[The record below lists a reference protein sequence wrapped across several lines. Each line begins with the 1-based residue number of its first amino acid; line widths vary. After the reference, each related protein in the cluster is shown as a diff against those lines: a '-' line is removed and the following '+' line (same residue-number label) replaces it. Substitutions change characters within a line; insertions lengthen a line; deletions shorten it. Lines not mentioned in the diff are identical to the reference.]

1 MKKYLVG
8 LASVIMVSVFGQ
20 QNWSIEECIAYA
32 AQHNLTVKENQLNQQ
47 LSEQDQLQANYSGLP
62 TVSGYFDNNITLGSY
77 NPKIEKGYYQFTNSY
92 GIQSSMNVYSGGVVK
107 LNKEKAALDLQA
119 AQITTATTMNDI
131 SLQIANYYLAI
142 LLNKELRKVAQG
154 NQSIAKQLV
163 EQARLKFNAGAIA
176 KADLVQAE
184 SELANAVREV
194 TNAQI
199 EIDRSSFNLAM
210 LLQLNDYRN
219 FSVTDVQLPNTLQPG
234 LHNLDD
240 VLEVAYNKQPAIHYA
255 QLKIESAVK
264 STRIAETYL
273 KPKITANYS
282 LGTNYM
288 DYFNKGLHQD
298 AWLRQ
303 WRENIVQVLGVSVNF
318 PIWNQYSN
326 KINVQ
331 KSLINEDIAKNRL
344 AKEKQL
350 ILENVQSAY
359 FEVNSSFASFE
370 ASKEAVRYAEISFDY
385 AQKSFNAGVINLY
398 DFNRSRN
405 DLLSAQSK
413 MLQAKYNF
421 IFKEK
426 VLDFYAG
433 IPLSLD

>member
-273 KPKITANYS
+273 KPKLQPITVWE
-282 LGTNYM
+282 
-288 DYFNKGLHQD
+288 Q
-298 AWLRQ
+298 
-303 WRENIVQVLGVSVNF
+303 I
-318 PIWNQYSN
+318 IW
-326 KINVQ
+326 I
-331 KSLINEDIAKNRL
+331 
-344 AKEKQL
+344 
-350 ILENVQSAY
+350 
-359 FEVNSSFASFE
+359 
-370 ASKEAVRYAEISFDY
+370 ISIKAFT
-385 AQKSFNAGVINLY
+385 
-398 DFNRSRN
+398 
-405 DLLSAQSK
+405 K
-413 MLQAKYNF
+413 MLGLDNGAKTLCKF
-421 IFKEK
+421 WGFLLISPF
-426 VLDFYAG
+426 G
-433 IPLSLD
+433 INIQIKSMSKNP